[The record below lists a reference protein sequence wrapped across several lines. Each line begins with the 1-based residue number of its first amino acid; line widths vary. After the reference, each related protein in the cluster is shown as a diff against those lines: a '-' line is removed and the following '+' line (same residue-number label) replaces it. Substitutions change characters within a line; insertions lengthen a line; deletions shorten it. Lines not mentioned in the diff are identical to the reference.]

1 MREHIWAVR
10 DADGGLR
17 GVGMVKTDAVHS
29 ADIHEASTLA
39 TLVGGTVAPMQV
51 RTPLE
56 RLRESLGVLQ
66 RSDLPPALL
75 WFVEEAQQAG
85 EELGATIRQ
94 ERAK

>member
-1 MREHIWAVR
+1 MTTFCVFDRGGYVVR
-10 DADGGLR
+10 ACLPMDDAAR
-17 GVGMVKTDAVHS
+17 
-29 ADIHEASTLA
+29 LA